1 MLPGKHSQSLFLVGC
16 TFLSTLYNKALTFL
30 VFRKRP
36 TIVTTCQVCV
46 SMCVSKYLFVHR
58 HYEGNRGV
66 VGACGFSGL
75 VFRVSGLTF
84 RALRGF

>member
-1 MLPGKHSQSLFLVGC
+1 M
-16 TFLSTLYNKALTFL
+16 
-30 VFRKRP
+30 
-36 TIVTTCQVCV
+36 TTCHICV
-46 SMCVSKYLFVHR
+46 SMCVSKYLLVHR

-66 VGACGFSGL
+66 MGACGFSGL